1 MWSKERKKYSLPL
14 SQFCDEIYI
23 YKLKSIQL
31 MEKKQF
37 YEKPS
42 LKVVVL
48 KQTGMLM
55 TSGPVGASIPG
66 TFTEED
72 LSRELDLS
80 IFYSDTE

>member
-1 MWSKERKKYSLPL
+1 
-14 SQFCDEIYI
+14 
-23 YKLKSIQL
+23 

-55 TSGPVGASIPG
+55 TSGNEILRTDYGVPIEQTWG
-66 TFTEED
+66 E
-72 LSRELDLS
+72 
-80 IFYSDTE
+80 